1 MIRAAK
7 VAAMFWSTMCSSAL
21 LLSGMLAV
29 TSLAFAGLVHAQD
42 SVLGAPQPDKSV
54 RDPEFGV
61 LARHLGL
68 ERHVEMLQWQRTPS
82 GYVRVWSEESIDSSS
97 FAADHLNPGAFPL
110 QSQRWMASV
119 VRIDDKPVDPQ
130 VILQR
135 GVWQDTRPSFSA
147 LRVNLAAT
155 FQPEG
160 DGLGSA
166 ENPLAPNIGDLRIH
180 WRDLVL
186 PSLDGKISLRDGRW
200 QLLPEVRSAP
210 VPVEAL
216 SPANDSTP
224 SRRAWVWLIG
234 GLVALGL
241 GVLALRVRH
250 RG

>member
-1 MIRAAK
+1 MIRAAR
-7 VAAMFWSTMCSSAL
+7 VAAMSWSTMRSSAL

-29 TSLAFAGLVHAQD
+29 TSLAFVGLAHAQD

-61 LARHLGL
+61 IARHLGL
-68 ERHVEMLQWQRTPS
+68 ERHVEMLQWQRTAS
-82 GYVRVWSEESIDSSS
+82 GFAKVWSDRSIDSSS
-97 FAADHLNPGAFPL
+97 FPPDHQNPGAFPL
-110 QSQRWMASV
+110 QSQRWMAPV
-119 VRIDDKPVDPQ
+119 VLIDDKPVDPQ

-147 LRVNLAAT
+147 LRANLAAT

-166 ENPLAPNIGDLRIH
+166 ENPLAPRIGDLRIH

-186 PSLDGKISLRDGRW
+186 PSLDGQISLRHGRW
-200 QLLPEVRSAP
+200 QLLPEVRTAP
-210 VPVEAL
+210 MPVEAL
-216 SPANDSTP
+216 SPASDSTP
-224 SRRAWVWLIG
+224 PRRAWAWLIG

-241 GVLALRVRH
+241 GLLAFRIR
-250 RG
+250 RRE

>member
-1 MIRAAK
+1 MS
-7 VAAMFWSTMCSSAL
+7 WSTMRSSAL
-21 LLSGMLAV
+21 LISGMLAI
-29 TSLAFAGLVHAQD
+29 TSLALAGLAHAQH

-54 RDPEFGV
+54 RDAEFGV
-61 LARHLGL
+61 IARHLGL

-82 GYVRVWSEESIDSSS
+82 GYVRVWSERPIDSSS
-97 FAADHLNPGAFPL
+97 FTPDHLNPGVFPL
-110 QSQRWMASV
+110 QSQRWMATV

-147 LRVNLAAT
+147 LRANLAAT

-166 ENPLAPNIGDLRIH
+166 ENPLAPQIGDLRIH

-186 PSLDGKISLRDGRW
+186 PSLDGQISLRDGRW
-200 QLLPEVRSAP
+200 QLLPEVRAAP
-210 VPVEAL
+210 GPVEAL
-216 SPANDSTP
+216 SPASESTP
-224 SRRAWVWLIG
+224 PRRPWVWLIG
-234 GLVALGL
+234 GLVALAL
-241 GVLALRVRH
+241 GVLALRVRR